1 MAGGSSTTGLHP
13 DGFVRL
19 PEGAIRPGFVMDND
33 DNRDQ
38 VATAVARHGWT
49 GFETPLPEY
58 LYGVARR
65 MPGLVIDVGS
75 NTGFYALLAASASA
89 RNTVLAF
96 EPMAEI
102 ALRAR
107 RNIARNGLAR
117 RIQVRP
123 VALSDRDGLAEFYVP
138 PDAHGLVETSA
149 SLRRDFK
156 GEPGAIRAVASHRL
170 DRVLLRSRWA
180 ARPISLIKIDV
191 EGHEAA
197 VLNGARWTIRLRRP
211 VLFVE
216 VLPNA
221 DFSWLN
227 HFVRRRRYVDV
238 TLGPGRLATPCDTVA
253 HDPAAWNHA
262 LVPREKLAAFLA
274 IHPPAGQATE

>member
-1 MAGGSSTTGLHP
+1 M
-13 DGFVRL
+13 
-19 PEGAIRPGFVMDND
+19 END
-33 DNRDQ
+33 DQRDQ
-38 VATAVARHGWT
+38 VADAVSRHGWA
-49 GFETPLPEY
+49 GFEAPLPEF
-58 LYGVARR
+58 LYGVARQS
-65 MPGLVIDVGS
+65 PGLVIDIGS
-75 NTGFYALLAASASA
+75 NTGFYSLLAASAST

-102 ALRAR
+102 AERAR
-107 RNIARNGLAR
+107 RNVGRNHLAD
-117 RIQVRP
+117 RIHVKQ

-138 PDAHGLVETSA
+138 PDVHGLVETSA

-156 GEPGAIRAVASHRL
+156 GEPGAVLAVASHRL

-216 VLPNA
+216 VLPGA
-221 DFSWLN
+221 DLPWLN

-238 TLGPGRLATPCDTVA
+238 RLGPGRLATPCDTVA
-253 HDPAAWNHA
+253 HHEAAWNHA

-274 IHPPAGQATE
+274 I

>member
-1 MAGGSSTTGLHP
+1 MAA
-13 DGFVRL
+13 DGPPSVGDPGCVVEL
-19 PEGAIRPGFVMDND
+19 PEDSWRRHFVME
-33 DNRDQ
+33 NRDGRDQ
-38 VATAVARHGWT
+38 IAGAVARHGWT
-49 GFETPLPEY
+49 GFETPLPGY

-75 NTGFYALLAASASA
+75 NTGFYALLAASASP
-89 RNTVLAF
+89 RNAVLAF

-102 ALRAR
+102 IERAR
-107 RNIARNGLAR
+107 RNVVRNHLADR
-117 RIQVRP
+117 VQLQQ
-123 VALSDRDGLAEFYVP
+123 VALSDRNGLAEFYVP
-138 PDAHGLVETSA
+138 DDVHGLVETSA

-156 GEPGAIRAVASHRL
+156 GEPAAIRPVASHRL

-197 VLNGARWTIRLRRP
+197 VLNGARWTVRLRRP

-221 DFSWLN
+221 DLPWLN
-227 HFVRRRRYVDV
+227 HFIRRRRYVDV
-238 TLGPGRLATPCDTVA
+238 KLGPGRLATPCDAVA
-253 HDPAAWNHA
+253 HDHAAWNHA
-262 LVPREKLAAFLA
+262 LVPQEKLAAFLA
-274 IHPPAGQATE
+274 IRPPADCKP

>member
-19 PEGAIRPGFVMDND
+19 PEDAVRPGFVMDND

-38 VATAVARHGWT
+38 VAGTVARHGWT

-102 ALRAR
+102 AERAR

-117 RIQVRP
+117 RIQVRQ

-180 ARPISLIKIDV
+180 VRPISLIKIDV

-221 DFSWLN
+221 DLPWLN

-238 TLGPGRLATPCDTVA
+238 TLGPGLATPRDTVA

-274 IHPPAGQATE
+274 IRPSAGQASS

>member
-1 MAGGSSTTGLHP
+1 MTAAGPASRGDPGC
-13 DGFVRL
+13 VVEL
-19 PEGAIRPGFVMDND
+19 PEDAWRRHFAMENR

-38 VATAVARHGWT
+38 VAGTVARDGWT

-65 MPGLVIDVGS
+65 MPGLVIDIGS
-75 NTGFYALLAASASA
+75 NTGFYALLAASASP

-96 EPMAEI
+96 EPMTEI
-102 ALRAR
+102 AERAR
-107 RNIARNGLAR
+107 RNVARNNLAGR
-117 RIQVRP
+117 VLLHQ
-123 VALSDRDGLAEFYVP
+123 VALSDRNGLAEFYVP
-138 PDAHGLVETSA
+138 DDTHGLVETSA

-156 GEPGAIRAVASHRL
+156 GEPAAIRPVASHRL

-197 VLNGARWTIRLRRP
+197 VLNGARWIIRLRRP

-216 VLPNA
+216 VLPSA
-221 DFSWLN
+221 DLPWLN

-238 TLGPGRLATPCDTVA
+238 TLGPGRLATPRDSVA

-262 LVPREKLAAFLA
+262 LVPQEKLADFLA
-274 IHPPAGQATE
+274 IHPAADAIS